1 MKKAIIIGAS
11 SGIGKGLARLLVNE
25 HYLVG
30 ITGRRT
36 PLLEA
41 LKEENNAAYI
51 ICNLDVT
58 ETDTIAGKLDDLT
71 AQLGGMDVLIISAGT
86 GEFNE
91 ELSFAKEKTTIET
104 NINGFTAVA
113 DWGFNYFRRQASG
126 QIVGITSIAGLRGGR
141 SAPAYNASKSYQ
153 ISYLEGLNQKA
164 KQAKLNINI
173 TDVRPGF
180 VDTDMA
186 KGSGLFWVSSVEKAS
201 RQILK
206 AIKQKDHVV
215 YITKRWR
222 LIAWILKVIPGK
234 MYERL

>member
-1 MKKAIIIGAS
+1 MKKVIIVGAS
-11 SGIGKGLARLLVNE
+11 SGIGKGLARLMANNQYVI
-25 HYLVG
+25 G
-30 ITGRRT
+30 ITGRRIK
-36 PLLEA
+36 LLET
-41 LKEENNAAYI
+41 LKKENKNAYI
-51 ICNLDVT
+51 TCYLDVT
-58 ETDTIAGKLDDLT
+58 ETDTIAGKLDNLVK
-71 AQLGGMDVLIISAGT
+71 QLGGMDVLIISAGT

-91 ELSFAKEKTTIET
+91 ELSFPKEKTTIET

-113 DWGFNYFRRQASG
+113 DWGFNYFSKQASG
-126 QIVGITSIAGLRGGR
+126 QIVGITSIAGIRGGR

-201 RQILK
+201 GQIFK
-206 AIKQKDHVV
+206 SIERKDRVV
-215 YITKRWR
+215 YVTRRWR
-222 LIAWILKVIPGK
+222 LVAWILKIIPGK
-234 MYERL
+234 LFERM